1 MSASTQVEIDR
12 ARLRRLID
20 RERATFAERHP
31 QSRRLYAETSQTLLG
46 GVPMSWMTMWAG
58 GFPLFFA
65 EAKGARISDVDGHSF
80 VDFCLGDTGAMA
92 GHAPEPTAR
101 AVEQQIRRGT
111 TTMLPTEDAA
121 WVGRELVRR
130 FGMDAWQFS
139 LTATDANRWVLRMAR
154 ALTGRPKVLVFNYC
168 YHGTVDESVISIEH
182 GVPRS
187 RPGNVGPAVDPT
199 VTTKVVE
206 FNDVDALRA
215 ALEPGD
221 VAAVLAEPALTNIG
235 IVLPDPGFHD
245 ALRQITRDTG
255 TLLIIDET
263 HTMSAGAGGYTV
275 AHGLDPDILTV
286 GKSIA
291 GGVPIGAYGMR
302 RELADRILA
311 ADVDLEDVGGVGGTL
326 AGNALSLAAARA
338 TLGEVLT
345 EQAFARMVPLAERFT
360 AGVQQVLDSRRVPWN
375 IVQLGARAEYRFC
388 PQAPRNGGESAAAHD
403 GDLDAYMHVYL
414 MNREVLITP
423 FHNMA
428 LMCPDTTESDV
439 DRHSEV
445 FAAAV
450 DELIGSG
457 GV

>member
-1 MSASTQVEIDR
+1 
-12 ARLRRLID
+12 
-20 RERATFAERHP
+20 
-31 QSRRLYAETSQTLLG
+31 
-46 GVPMSWMTMWAG
+46 
-58 GFPLFFA
+58 
-65 EAKGARISDVDGHSF
+65 
-80 VDFCLGDTGAMA
+80 
-92 GHAPEPTAR
+92 
-101 AVEQQIRRGT
+101 
-111 TTMLPTEDAA
+111 
-121 WVGRELVRR
+121 
-130 FGMDAWQFS
+130 
-139 LTATDANRWVLRMAR
+139 MAR

-168 YHGTVDESVISIEH
+168 YHGTVDESVISLEG

-235 IVLPDPGFHD
+235 IVLPDAGFHD
-245 ALRQITRDTG
+245 ALRRITRDTG

-263 HTMSAGAGGYTV
+263 HTMSTGAGGYTA

-302 RELADRILA
+302 RELADAILA
-311 ADVDLEDVGGVGGTL
+311 AEVDLEDVGGVGGTL

-345 EQAFARMVPLAERFT
+345 EEAFARMVPLAERFT
-360 AGVQQVLDSRRVPWN
+360 AGVQEVLDSRRVPWN

-388 PQAPRNGGESAAAHD
+388 PVAPRNGGESAAAHD
-403 GDLDAYMHVYL
+403 GELDAYMHVYL

-428 LMCPDTTESDV
+428 LMCPDTVESDV